1 MRILINENQLNNI
14 IKEAIPY
21 NIVKPYIGIKRTKG
35 ALKLINDVFDNLKKL
50 PNAKVVDR
58 KGDRVSIPYTGDFL
72 EVRISDLLS
81 KYEFIIKDYADNKAV
96 NIRRPGQETKISSAL
111 SLITKVASKLDNKDE
126 SNEAKKL
133 IDLYA
138 AARSKTITNM
148 EGALI
153 VFSKHPYDIAGMSYD
168 KSWSYDKDGKVNNCM
183 HLTDGKNRKYI
194 KVDVKNGTIVIFL
207 VKPGDTNLKNPIGR
221 ILAKPYVDDDNN
233 FILYPEQKTYG
244 DIDDPKKFINYLEDV
259 FEKVQDVYTEYRL
272 LTCLYP
278 DSPRLNIISKE
289 KQNQKVL
296 EKWETGEQLLRSEIV
311 ELTDEQKTIYIESR
325 LRRIERHVLIDENFR
340 YYDSPFATKEQLDRY
355 EKIML
360 NNKFKQKLPLSFF
373 EIAKL
378 SDDNK
383 IKYIDYRIKEY
394 ENAEIFNSFSNPI
407 SLSNLELSMATEK
420 QKARY
425 FDKKLADFY
434 ETFKT
439 KGKTPRV
446 TKVLEDYE
454 IDHMP
459 SKHFDKLIS
468 LEIKENMLT
477 AMYVHIYSY
486 YKRLSQSQKKEI
498 ISKAIKKGDGLS
510 GDEWVDLTDDEKN
523 EYISNLIDN
532 NDTLSHSVFMSMS
545 KAEKIDYIKKAKK
558 LTSHQELW
566 KDRDMLR
573 EHLNKFMRWKLTL
586 NESTK

>member
-96 NIRRPGQETKISSAL
+96 NIRRPGQETKITSAL

-259 FEKVQDVYTEYRL
+259 FEKVQDVSTEYRL

-289 KQNQKVL
+289 KQNQKAL
-296 EKWETGEQLLRSEIV
+296 EKWETGVQLLPSEIA

-325 LRRIERHVLIDENFR
+325 LRRIERHVLIDDTFR
-340 YYDSPFATKEQLDRY
+340 YYDSPFATKEQLGRF

-360 NNKFKQKLPLSFF
+360 NNKFKQKLNLSYF
-373 EIAKL
+373 EIERL

-383 IKYIDYRIKEY
+383 IKYIDYRIKVY

-407 SLSNLELSMATEK
+407 SLNNLELSLATEK

-425 FDKKLADFY
+425 FDKKLADYY

-439 KGKTPRV
+439 KGNTPRAV
-446 TKVLEDYE
+446 KVLDYE

-477 AMYVHIYSY
+477 AMYVSIDSY

-532 NDTLSHSVFMSMS
+532 NDTLSNSVFMSMS

-566 KDRDMLR
+566 KERDMLR
-573 EHLNKFMRWKLTL
+573 EHLNRFMRWKLTL